1 MSMVALGTRTG
12 SRPAPAAIAVVAAAL
27 TANLVACSGPSIAH
41 PRPSPPT
48 AGAAYTPPPPAR
60 RYIFGQITAQ
70 RGSVWTVQGIRGNTY
85 TVTITPMTSFG
96 TLFHSVPREQFKVGE
111 AVRVA
116 GNFAGTAVTATAV
129 NFTRHVTSAA
139 PAH

>member
-1 MSMVALGTRTG
+1 MSMVARGPRIG

-27 TANLVACSGPSIAH
+27 TANLAACSGPSIAH
-41 PRPSPPT
+41 PRPSSTT

-70 RGSVWTVQGIRGNTY
+70 RGSLWTVRGIRGNTY

-96 TLFHSVPREQFKVGE
+96 TLFHSVRREQFKVGD

-129 NFTRHVTSAA
+129 NFTKHGASAL

>member
-1 MSMVALGTRTG
+1 MAALGPRIA
-12 SRPAPAAIAVVAAAL
+12 SRPAPLFTAVTAATLAL
-27 TANLVACSGPSIAH
+27 CLAACSGPSVAH
-41 PRPSPPT
+41 SRPSPT
-48 AGAAYTPPPPAR
+48 TQAAAPTPPPPAS
-60 RYIFGQITAQ
+60 RYIFGQITSQ

-96 TLFHSVPREQFKVGE
+96 TLFHSLPREQFRVGK

-129 NFTRHVTSAA
+129 NFTKHASSGRPGH
-139 PAH
+139 